1 MTVRKTPEGTRGA
14 RPMPR
19 LAGKLM
25 QPLMMRIH
33 RRSKDRFSGMNLLYL
48 TTVGARSGE
57 RRTVPVARFDDGAG
71 GWYVV
76 ASAGGTARHPA
87 WYYNLVAHPDQVWA
101 EVSGTRRQVAVD
113 QLAGEARDRA
123 WDQVVREAP
132 RFGSYL
138 DKTDRELPV
147 LRLTPA
153 EG

>member
-1 MTVRKTPEGTRGA
+1 
-14 RPMPR
+14 
-19 LAGKLM
+19 
-25 QPLMMRIH
+25 
-33 RRSKDRFSGMNLLYL
+33 
-48 TTVGARSGE
+48 
-57 RRTVPVARFDDGAG
+57 
-71 GWYVV
+71 V

-132 RFGSYL
+132 RFWSYL

>member
-1 MTVRKTPEGTRGA
+1 MTVRKSPEGTRGA

-19 LAGKLM
+19 LAAKLM
-25 QPLMMRIH
+25 QPLMLRIH
-33 RRSKDRFSGMNLLYL
+33 RRSKDRFGGMNLLYL

-87 WYYNLVAHPDQVWA
+87 WYYNIVAHPDQVSV
-101 EVSGTRRQVAVD
+101 EVAGTSRRVEVD
-113 QLAGEARDRA
+113 QLEGEDRERA
-123 WDQVVREAP
+123 WGLVVREAP
-132 RFGSYL
+132 RFGTYPE
-138 DKTDRELPV
+138 KTDRELPI

-153 EG
+153 